1 MFRPSLH
8 HCLTYVLSFKWV
20 LQRRGPMWAIQSIGS
35 PYCLGL
41 DGEPEFHNPVVATCY
56 HTDEY
61 CWWIV
66 ADDPTYNPSIYRHV
80 FIPRKERDALLL
92 TVFIFRILANSETDM
107 NTTYN
112 VELTWRGSDPNSAQS
127 RPVRLQRRYNRH
139 GAQLWRFD
147 VGECHIAP
155 KW

>member
-1 MFRPSLH
+1 MAYLDSGKVYKIVNINTGKVLDISNDHKKSSKFQVSGFHPCAHSAVSVVGNDFHDGGNQMVLYTCSVQVCII
-8 HCLTYVLSFKWV
+8 CLTYVLSFKWV

-80 FIPRKERDALLL
+80 YFFIY
-92 TVFIFRILANSETDM
+92 S
-107 NTTYN
+107 
-112 VELTWRGSDPNSAQS
+112 
-127 RPVRLQRRYNRH
+127 
-139 GAQLWRFD
+139 
-147 VGECHIAP
+147 
-155 KW
+155 

>member
-1 MFRPSLH
+1 M
-8 HCLTYVLSFKWV
+8 
-20 LQRRGPMWAIQSIGS
+20 
-35 PYCLGL
+35 
-41 DGEPEFHNPVVATCY
+41 
-56 HTDEY
+56 
-61 CWWIV
+61 
-66 ADDPTYNPSIYRHV
+66 
-80 FIPRKERDALLL
+80 L

-147 VGECHIAP
+147 VGESRFAP
-155 KW
+155 KWYVTC